1 MSSGGTVLV
10 VDDTPENLDLLSEVL
25 MPHYRVRVANGGV
38 RALAAMKTGPRPD
51 LILLDIM
58 MPDIDGYEV
67 MRRIRADD
75 STRNIPVI
83 FVTALDADAEEILGL
98 DVGAVDYIV
107 KPVQSAV
114 VLARVR
120 TQIELSHAREAL
132 RGQNAWLESEI
143 RRRMRQNL
151 VVQDVAMRALA
162 CLAETRDRE
171 TGQHILRTQ
180 QYVRILA
187 EELAV
192 LPKFADDLTPDRI
205 ELYVKAAPLHDI
217 GKVGVPDHILRKP
230 GKLTPEEWEIMRS
243 HAAIGA
249 QAIRQAVAE
258 QIERDGLEFLEIAS
272 EIANFHHEKWD
283 GSGYP
288 AGLSGLAIPL
298 CARLMA
304 LADVFD
310 ALTSK
315 RVYKQIFDFD
325 HAISIIVEG
334 RGKHF
339 DPDIV
344 DAFLSR
350 LSEFRRV
357 AVEMRDFAP

>member
-1 MSSGGTVLV
+1 MSSGGTILV

-25 MPHYRVRVANGGV
+25 MPHYRVRVANGGA

-67 MRRIRADD
+67 MRRIRADA
-75 STRNIPVI
+75 STRDIPVI

-98 DVGAVDYIV
+98 DSGAVDYIV
-107 KPVQSAV
+107 KPVQPAV

-120 TQIELSHAREAL
+120 TQIELSRAREAL
-132 RGQNAWLESEI
+132 RGQNTWLESEI

-162 CLAETRDRE
+162 CLAETRDQE

-187 EELAV
+187 EELAL

-217 GKVGVPDHILRKP
+217 GKVGIPDHILRKP
-230 GKLTPEEWEIMRS
+230 GKLTPEEWEIMKS
-243 HAAIGA
+243 HSAIGA

-258 QIERDGLEFLEIAS
+258 QPDRDGLEFLEIAS

-288 AGLSGLAIPL
+288 SGLSGLAIPL

-334 RGKHF
+334 RSKHF